1 MSKNKKEIVDEKVE
15 EVKEEKKSEEVKE
28 VKEEKKEEPKSE
40 VKVTPKRKINFW
52 SEFKSFLIIILIIGL
67 LVLGGWAW
75 YKYIKDHPKP
85 ESETIQ
91 ESKKEVVGYNYKV
104 VNKDGNEAQ
113 VLDNYIILYK
123 DGYVTK
129 ILSLTGEVLYE
140 GSYKANTFALGIDK
154 KLYLLDVQS
163 ADDANSIKVSKFDGN
178 EIKEVY
184 SVGVDNV
191 YFQLIYYSDYE
202 NDSYLVGLAGSE
214 FVFEDGESKIEDTYF
229 YDLKGNGDSFN
240 GYMLS
245 GDVAV
250 LDIESD
256 IYTYNEQYITFV
268 DNNDKYG
275 LYDYVNEKM
284 VTEASY
290 DGLYGTYND
299 NFVAVKDKK
308 AGIINSNEKILVV
321 FEYDFI
327 DQHKDF
333 YVVSKDDKL
342 AIMNKDYE
350 FVTGFDFK
358 YQKGDGEGF
367 IYKLCCA
374 SFNTFAAVKYGNKYI
389 LVTNNMINE
398 YGLDYPIDE
407 TYIIDS
413 NGESEAIKEDGFNI
427 LDNYI
432 YFFDKKSNSYA
443 FYDKDLDYRF
453 TVDLS
458 TYAFAKDFQYFY
470 EFGDYVYVSGK
481 NIYFDTKNG
490 KEVTKPE
497 ESFVNK
503 NVKVIDGN
511 NKAVISVDGEE
522 VVTLK
527 NSKKNPMIQE
537 DYSNGFYFADDE
549 KLIVFIEK

>member
-1 MSKNKKEIVDEKVE
+1 MSENKKEIVDEKVE

-28 VKEEKKEEPKSE
+28 EKKEEPKSE
-40 VKVTPKRKINFW
+40 VKATPKRKINFW

-85 ESETIQ
+85 ESETTQ
-91 ESKKEVVGYNYKV
+91 ESKKEVIGYNYKV
-104 VNKDGNEAQ
+104 VDKDGNEAQ
-113 VLDNYIILYK
+113 VLNNYIILHK

-129 ILSLTGEVLYE
+129 ILSLAGEVLYE
-140 GSYKANTFALGIDK
+140 GNYKANTFALGIDK
-154 KLYLLDVQS
+154 NLYLLDVQS
-163 ADDANSIKVSKFDGN
+163 ADDANSIKVSKFDGK

-191 YFQLIYYSDYE
+191 YFQLVYYSDYE

-229 YDLKGNGDSFN
+229 YDLKGNEDSFN

-268 DNNDKYG
+268 NNNDKYG
-275 LYDYVNEKM
+275 LYDYVNEKI

-358 YQKGDGEGF
+358 YQNGDGEGYT
-367 IYKLCCA
+367 YKLCCA
-374 SFNTFAAVKYGNKYI
+374 NFNTFAAVKYGNKYI

-398 YGLDYPIDE
+398 YGLDYPVDE

-413 NGESEAIKEDGFNI
+413 NGESEVIKEDGFNI

-432 YFFDKKSNSYA
+432 YFFDKKSNSYT

-458 TYAFAKDFQYFY
+458 NYAFAKDFQYFY

-497 ESFVNK
+497 ESFINK
-503 NVKVIDGN
+503 NVKVIDSN

-527 NSKKNPMIQE
+527 NTKKNPMIQE
-537 DYSNGFYFADDE
+537 EYNNGFYFADDE
-549 KLIVFIEK
+549 KLVVFIEK